1 MVEKQSMHPCQK
13 AVIDSFELHKKHANL
28 LENPSTT
35 KEDLKRWGEEFLI
48 KQEQIKQIA
57 IANTC
62 QDMNPE
68 WLTPEF
74 QKEAQAMIDAGF

>member
-1 MVEKQSMHPCQK
+1 MYPCQK
-13 AVIDSFELHKKHANL
+13 AIIDIFELYKKNANL
-28 LENPSTT
+28 LKNPSTT

-62 QDMNPE
+62 NDMNPQ
-68 WLTPEF
+68 WFTSEF